1 MASRL
6 GTNFIPDRSRPGLT
20 TTAIGAVDLQGAGGN
35 WATVGRRSRGGRR
48 VRRQREKRKGK
59 SVGLRIGTLNVGT
72 MTGKGRELADVM
84 ERRKV
89 DILCVQE
96 TRWKGSKARSIGAG
110 FKLFYYGVDS
120 KRNGVGVVLK
130 EEFVRNVLEVK
141 RVSDR
146 VMSLK
151 LEFEGVMLNV
161 VSGYAP
167 QVGCELEEKERFW
180 SELDEVMESIPTGER
195 VVIGADFNGHV
206 GEGNTGDEEVMGKFG
221 VKERNLEGQMVVDFA
236 KRMDMGVVNTYFQKR
251 EEHRVTYKSEGRRT
265 QVDYILCRRGNL
277 KEISDC
283 KVVVGESVARQ
294 HRMVVCR
301 MTLMVCKTKR
311 SKIEKKTKWWKL
323 KKEECCEEFR
333 QKLRQALG
341 GQVVLPD
348 DWETTAEVIRE
359 TGRKVL
365 GVSSGRRKEDK
376 ETWWWNEEVQ
386 DSIQRKRLAKKKWD
400 MDRTE
405 ENRQEY
411 KELQRRV
418 KREVSKAKQKAYEE
432 LYTRLDTREGEKDLY
447 RLARQRDRDGK
458 DVQQV
463 RVIKDRDGRV
473 LTSEESVQR
482 RWKEYFEELM
492 NEENER
498 EKRVEGVNSVEQ
510 KVDKIRKDEVRKAL
524 KRMKSGKAVGPDDI
538 PVEVWKCL
546 GEAAVEFLAN
556 LFNRV
561 LESERMPE
569 EWRRSVLV
577 PIFKNKGDVQSCS
590 NYRGIKLMSHTMKVW
605 ERVVEARLRKVVEI
619 CEQQY
624 GFMPRK
630 STTDAIFALR
640 ILMEKYRDGQKKLH
654 CVFVDLEKAYDRVP
668 REELWYC
675 MRKSGVAEKYVRV
688 VQDMYE
694 RSRTVMR
701 CAVGQTEEFNVEVGL
716 HQGSALSPFLFA
728 IVMDQLSEEVRQE
741 SPWTMMFA
749 DDIVICSES
758 REQVEENLERWRFV
772 LERRGMKVSRSKT
785 EYMCVNEREG
795 SGTVRLQGEEVK
807 KVQEFK
813 YLGST
818 VQSNGECGK
827 EVKKRVQAG
836 WNGWRKVS
844 GVLCDQKIS
853 ARIKGKVYRTVVR
866 PAMLYGLE
874 TVSLR
879 KRQESELEVAEL
891 KMLSSGGSYS
901 REELMNIRATTPV
914 DLFPSFLAS
923 TADLLAILIKEARN
937 KVKSRR
943 RGKRSVLSQ
952 LCSPD
957 LEAFIINCKPF
968 YSPREFSSFI
978 LVGVY
983 IPPQGD
989 FNKGNLSHEL
999 PKYKQF
1005 IKCPTREGNVLDHCY
1020 TTISGAY
1027 RAVPRAALGQSD
1039 HIMGCLDCTDWDV
1052 FRSTTNSLD
1061 EYTDTVS
1068 SYIYFC
1074 EDSIIP
1080 TCTRLSPTQLHT
1092 SATPHP
1098 PPLTPLTIKE
1108 EEHCANQLSPV
1119 FTDIFNTSLEIC
1131 HVPACF
1137 KTSAIVPVP
1146 KKTKITGL
1154 NDYRPVALTSVVMK
1168 SFERLVLSYLKD
1180 ITDPLLDPL
1189 QFAYRANRS
1198 VDDAVNMALHF
1209 ILQHLDSPGSYARI
1223 LFVDFSSAFNT
1234 IIPALLRDKL
1244 FQLNVPDSMCSWIT
1258 DFLTDRRQFV
1268 RLGTHVSDL
1277 QHISTGSPQGCV
1289 LSPLLFSLYTNGC
1302 TSGHQSVKL
1311 LKFAD
1316 DTTLIGLISDG
1327 NESAYRGEID
1337 RLVSWCSTN
1346 NLELNSLKTVEM
1358 TVDFRKDPAPRPP
1371 VILCDS
1377 PVSSAESFCFLGT
1390 TITKEL
1396 KWAQNIS
1403 SLTKKAQQRMYFLR
1417 QLKKFLLPVKMLV
1430 NFYTAIIE
1438 SVLTSSITVWFA
1450 AATARDKAKLQR
1462 VIHSAEKVIG
1472 CSLPSLQE
1480 LYFSRSRR
1488 RAAKIAA
1495 DPSHPGLTLTNQLLL
1510 R

>member
-1 MASRL
+1 MRIVS
-6 GTNFIPDRSRPGLT
+6 TNFIPDRSRPGLT

-180 SELDEVMESIPTGER
+180 SELDEVMESIPMGER

-251 EEHRVTYKSEGRRT
+251 EEHRVTYMSGGRRT

-301 MTLMVCKTKR
+301 MTFMVCKMKR

-538 PVEVWKCL
+538 PVE
-546 GEAAVEFLAN
+546 
-556 LFNRV
+556 
-561 LESERMPE
+561 
-569 EWRRSVLV
+569 
-577 PIFKNKGDVQSCS
+577 
-590 NYRGIKLMSHTMKVW
+590 
-605 ERVVEARLRKVVEI
+605 
-619 CEQQY
+619 
-624 GFMPRK
+624 
-630 STTDAIFALR
+630 
-640 ILMEKYRDGQKKLH
+640 YRDGQKELH

-694 RSRTVMR
+694 RSRTVVR

-758 REQVEENLERWRFV
+758 REQVEENLERWRFA

-891 KMLSSGGSYS
+891 KMLRFSLGVT
-901 REELMNIRATTPV
+901 RLDRIRNEYIRG
-914 DLFPSFLAS
+914 
-923 TADLLAILIKEARN
+923 TAHVGRLGDKVREARLRWFGH
-937 KVKSRR
+937 VQRR
-943 RGKRSVLSQ
+943 NRSLCLSQ
-952 LCSPD
+952 VSLGIKAGYTLDRVPTHRSTHTQVRDANQPTMHVFGTGEETP
-957 LEAFIINCKPF
+957 EA
-968 YSPREFSSFI
+968 
-978 LVGVY
+978 
-983 IPPQGD
+983 QGEHAD
-989 FNKGNLSHEL
+989 STHMAEAGIEL
-999 PKYKQF
+999 P
-1005 IKCPTREGNVLDHCY
+1005 T
-1020 TTISGAY
+1020 
-1027 RAVPRAALGQSD
+1027 
-1039 HIMGCLDCTDWDV
+1039 
-1052 FRSTTNSLD
+1052 
-1061 EYTDTVS
+1061 
-1068 SYIYFC
+1068 
-1074 EDSIIP
+1074 
-1080 TCTRLSPTQLHT
+1080 
-1092 SATPHP
+1092 
-1098 PPLTPLTIKE
+1098 
-1108 EEHCANQLSPV
+1108 
-1119 FTDIFNTSLEIC
+1119 LE
-1131 HVPACF
+1131 V
-1137 KTSAIVPVP
+1137 
-1146 KKTKITGL
+1146 
-1154 NDYRPVALTSVVMK
+1154 
-1168 SFERLVLSYLKD
+1168 
-1180 ITDPLLDPL
+1180 
-1189 QFAYRANRS
+1189 
-1198 VDDAVNMALHF
+1198 
-1209 ILQHLDSPGSYARI
+1209 
-1223 LFVDFSSAFNT
+1223 
-1234 IIPALLRDKL
+1234 
-1244 FQLNVPDSMCSWIT
+1244 
-1258 DFLTDRRQFV
+1258 
-1268 RLGTHVSDL
+1268 
-1277 QHISTGSPQGCV
+1277 
-1289 LSPLLFSLYTNGC
+1289 
-1302 TSGHQSVKL
+1302 
-1311 LKFAD
+1311 
-1316 DTTLIGLISDG
+1316 
-1327 NESAYRGEID
+1327 
-1337 RLVSWCSTN
+1337 
-1346 NLELNSLKTVEM
+1346 
-1358 TVDFRKDPAPRPP
+1358 
-1371 VILCDS
+1371 
-1377 PVSSAESFCFLGT
+1377 
-1390 TITKEL
+1390 
-1396 KWAQNIS
+1396 
-1403 SLTKKAQQRMYFLR
+1403 
-1417 QLKKFLLPVKMLV
+1417 
-1430 NFYTAIIE
+1430 
-1438 SVLTSSITVWFA
+1438 
-1450 AATARDKAKLQR
+1450 
-1462 VIHSAEKVIG
+1462 
-1472 CSLPSLQE
+1472 
-1480 LYFSRSRR
+1480 
-1488 RAAKIAA
+1488 
-1495 DPSHPGLTLTNQLLL
+1495 
-1510 R
+1510 